1 MKKTIS
7 TLAVTAIIS
16 SSVLTPFS
24 MYTPNVAA
32 TEAIAPTNLVDNP
45 NLISSDITINPN
57 NDKQLFSWNSWYGY
71 SKLKIEG
78 NYAISSIDGRK
89 SKIYDDHRIA
99 LDFKAGQNDTLGQT
113 ISTEIGKEYTFG
125 LKFKVP
131 KYMDRTIKLKAGK
144 NSMVA
149 FQESGVGEAVDIL
162 RYVTFTATESET
174 RVYIEITGPATTQH
188 DMFFYDISAAKSAK
202 QVAADKKVVSD
213 KAEASVKALFNNND
227 VKGTIKDATNQKA
240 IDDAKKLVDAV
251 TDPTKKA
258 ELENNLKEAQEQLDA
273 RNVAEA
279 AEKARQEAAD
289 ASVKNLFNN
298 NDVNGTIKDATNQ
311 KAIDDA
317 KKLVDAVTD
326 PTKKAEL
333 ENNLKEAQEQLDARN
348 VAEAAEK
355 ARQEAADASVKNL
368 FNNNDV
374 NGTIKDTTNQKAIDD
389 AKKLVDAVT
398 DPTKKAELENILKEA
413 QDQLDA
419 RNAVAAEKAREEA
432 AEKAVNELFINDT
445 PASNTLKNTTDQKAI
460 DDAKNLVNAIQDET
474 KKAELLEKL
483 DKAQDL
489 LNEKNAEKARQE
501 AAEVGLKDLFNGN
514 DVNGKIKDTTN
525 QEAID
530 KVQDLINKVTDP
542 TIKADLQKDL
552 DRAQELLDAKI
563 AEELQAEDKGQ
574 QLIANFLVNQLF
586 QDNDPATDEIKDI
599 TNQLAIDTA
608 QSQID
613 LVKVSTVRDSLQKT
627 LDRAQELLDA
637 RNKAAE
643 KAAEKASEEAAKK
656 AVDEL
661 FQGNNPSTGVIKET
675 TDQGAIDAAQ
685 DLINKVTDPTI
696 KKDLQKELDKAQ
708 DLLAEKAASEKAEK
722 AREEAAKKAVDE
734 LFQGNNPSTGIIKET
749 TDQSVIDAAQDLIN
763 KVTDPTIKKNLQK
776 ELDKAQDL
784 LDIKNGPTSPEFIA
798 AQEAIQDLLTK
809 LVNFGQKTDVYGAV
823 KLDTT
828 QAKVYEAQDK
838 LDLVPD
844 KVVEKAELVAQLKK
858 AQDLLIARNNEQI
871 GNRVVNGN
879 FDNALNGWKTWIGTG
894 SSAPTVVAKDGVVNN
909 AVKLASNSSIEQTIQ
924 GLKPNTNYVLTFYGK
939 VDDKTFLSAGIKNHG
954 GTQQSIRVTSA
965 DYSKGQIAFTT
976 GANAKSATFF
986 LLKGAGS
993 GNGFADFVIAKAD
1006 NGEDLI
1012 PEVIEAT
1019 NTVDKL
1025 FTNLSVIGVNDS
1037 AATLYKNGAL
1047 KITTKQAEI
1056 DAAKAIVDAMKDSYE
1071 SKADLLATLKT
1082 AQDLWDIRSAADTGN
1097 LVKNGEFDN
1106 GLANWKPW
1114 NNATST
1120 TPTTTQ
1126 ENGNNI
1132 LKLATGSSTEQ
1143 IITGLQPNTTYTLE
1157 VYGKVDN
1164 NGYVS
1169 VGVKNYGG
1177 AQKTARISGADYAKA
1192 SVTIRTGATNKTATI
1207 FMMKGAGTGSG
1218 YIDDVRFQDSTPE
1231 GERPEVIAA
1240 TEALAGLFTAQTTVS
1255 TTHLT
1260 PVLSDNGA
1268 IKMTTTDVDL
1278 AAAAE
1283 KVAAVPADLA
1293 AKATLDAELARATT
1307 LFENLKAS
1315 QTDNLAKNSQFDNNL
1330 TSWKTWK
1337 AATASTPVVVTENGN
1352 KVLKLEGNS
1361 SVEQT
1366 ITGLLPN
1373 TTYTVSAYG
1382 KVEEGARLAVGVK
1395 SFGGSQTNA
1404 YVTSSDY
1411 AQGTLTFTTGAT
1423 NTSAIIF
1430 LSQGS
1435 ANGIAYADLVVAK

>member
-16 SSVLTPFS
+16 SSVLTPYS

-32 TEAIAPTNLVDNP
+32 TEVIAPTNLVDNP

-240 IDDAKKLVDAV
+240 IDDARTLVNAV
-251 TDPTKKA
+251 TDATKKA
-258 ELENNLKEAQEQLDA
+258 ELEKNLKEAQEQLDA

-298 NDVNGTIKDATNQ
+298 NDVNGTIKDTTNQ

-326 PTKKAEL
+326 ATKKAEL
-333 ENNLKEAQEQLDARN
+333 EKNLKEAQEQLDARN

-501 AAEVGLKDLFNGN
+501 AAEAGLKDLFNGN

-563 AEELQAEDKGQ
+563 AEELQAEDQGQ

-696 KKDLQKELDKAQ
+696 KKDLQKELDKAK
-708 DLLAEKAASEKAEK
+708 DLLAEKVASEKAEK

-763 KVTDPTIKKNLQK
+763 KVTDPTIKKDLQK

-798 AQEAIQDLLTK
+798 AQEAIQDLLTT

-986 LLKGAGS
+986 LLKSAGS

-1106 GLANWKPW
+1106 GIANWKPW

-1120 TPTTTQ
+1120 PPTTTQ

-1268 IKMTTTDVDL
+1268 IKMTTTDADL

>member
-16 SSVLTPFS
+16 SSVLTPYS

-32 TEAIAPTNLVDNP
+32 TEVIAPTNLVDNP

-240 IDDAKKLVDAV
+240 IDDARTLVNAV
-251 TDPTKKA
+251 TDATKKA
-258 ELENNLKEAQEQLDA
+258 ELEKNLKEAQEQLDA

-311 KAIDDA
+311 TAIDDA

-326 PTKKAEL
+326 ATKKAEL
-333 ENNLKEAQEQLDARN
+333 EKNLKEAQEQLDARN

-501 AAEVGLKDLFNGN
+501 AAEAGLKDLFNGN

-563 AEELQAEDKGQ
+563 AEELQAEDQGQ

-708 DLLAEKAASEKAEK
+708 DLLAEKVASEKAEK

-763 KVTDPTIKKNLQK
+763 KVTDPTIKKDLQK

-798 AQEAIQDLLTK
+798 AQEAIQDLLTT

-986 LLKGAGS
+986 LLKSAGS

-1106 GLANWKPW
+1106 GIANWKPW

-1120 TPTTTQ
+1120 PPTTTQ

-1268 IKMTTTDVDL
+1268 IKMTTTDADL

>member
-32 TEAIAPTNLVDNP
+32 TEVIAPTNLVDNP

-188 DMFFYDISAAKSAK
+188 DMFFYDISAAKSVK

-240 IDDAKKLVDAV
+240 IDDARTLVNAV
-251 TDPTKKA
+251 TDATKKA

-298 NDVNGTIKDATNQ
+298 NDVNGTIKDTTNQ

-326 PTKKAEL
+326 ATKKAEL

-474 KKAELLEKL
+474 KKAELLENL

-501 AAEVGLKDLFNGN
+501 AAEAGLKDLFNGN

-563 AEELQAEDKGQ
+563 AEELQAEDQGQ

-586 QDNDPATDEIKDI
+586 QNNDPATDEIKDI

-696 KKDLQKELDKAQ
+696 KKDLQKELDKAK

-763 KVTDPTIKKNLQK
+763 KVTDPTIKKDLQK
-776 ELDKAQDL
+776 ELDQAQDL

-798 AQEAIQDLLTK
+798 AQEAIQDLLTT

-1240 TEALAGLFTAQTTVS
+1240 TEALAGLFTEQTTVS

-1268 IKMTTTDVDL
+1268 IKMTTTDADL

>member
-78 NYAISSIDGRK
+78 NYAISSIDGRNY
-89 SKIYDDHRIA
+89 KIYDDHRIA

-125 LKFKVP
+125 LKFRVP

-240 IDDAKKLVDAV
+240 IDDARTLVNAV
-251 TDPTKKA
+251 TDATKKA
-258 ELENNLKEAQEQLDA
+258 ELEK
-273 RNVAEA
+273 
-279 AEKARQEAAD
+279 
-289 ASVKNLFNN
+289 
-298 NDVNGTIKDATNQ
+298 
-311 KAIDDA
+311 
-317 KKLVDAVTD
+317 
-326 PTKKAEL
+326 
-333 ENNLKEAQEQLDARN
+333 NLKEAQEQLDARN

-501 AAEVGLKDLFNGN
+501 AAEAGLKDLFNGN

-563 AEELQAEDKGQ
+563 AEELQAEDQGQ

-763 KVTDPTIKKNLQK
+763 KVTDPTIKKDLQK
-776 ELDKAQDL
+776 ELDQAQDL

-798 AQEAIQDLLTK
+798 AQEAIQDLLTT

-1106 GLANWKPW
+1106 GIANWKPW

-1268 IKMTTTDVDL
+1268 IKMTTTDADL

>member
-1 MKKTIS
+1 
-7 TLAVTAIIS
+7 
-16 SSVLTPFS
+16 
-24 MYTPNVAA
+24 
-32 TEAIAPTNLVDNP
+32 
-45 NLISSDITINPN
+45 
-57 NDKQLFSWNSWYGY
+57 
-71 SKLKIEG
+71 
-78 NYAISSIDGRK
+78 
-89 SKIYDDHRIA
+89 
-99 LDFKAGQNDTLGQT
+99 
-113 ISTEIGKEYTFG
+113 
-125 LKFKVP
+125 
-131 KYMDRTIKLKAGK
+131 
-144 NSMVA
+144 
-149 FQESGVGEAVDIL
+149 
-162 RYVTFTATESET
+162 
-174 RVYIEITGPATTQH
+174 
-188 DMFFYDISAAKSAK
+188 
-202 QVAADKKVVSD
+202 
-213 KAEASVKALFNNND
+213 
-227 VKGTIKDATNQKA
+227 
-240 IDDAKKLVDAV
+240 
-251 TDPTKKA
+251 
-258 ELENNLKEAQEQLDA
+258 
-273 RNVAEA
+273 
-279 AEKARQEAAD
+279 
-289 ASVKNLFNN
+289 
-298 NDVNGTIKDATNQ
+298 
-311 KAIDDA
+311 
-317 KKLVDAVTD
+317 
-326 PTKKAEL
+326 
-333 ENNLKEAQEQLDARN
+333 
-348 VAEAAEK
+348 
-355 ARQEAADASVKNL
+355 
-368 FNNNDV
+368 
-374 NGTIKDTTNQKAIDD
+374 
-389 AKKLVDAVT
+389 
-398 DPTKKAELENILKEA
+398 
-413 QDQLDA
+413 
-419 RNAVAAEKAREEA
+419 
-432 AEKAVNELFINDT
+432 
-445 PASNTLKNTTDQKAI
+445 
-460 DDAKNLVNAIQDET
+460 
-474 KKAELLEKL
+474 
-483 DKAQDL
+483 
-489 LNEKNAEKARQE
+489 
-501 AAEVGLKDLFNGN
+501 
-514 DVNGKIKDTTN
+514 
-525 QEAID
+525 
-530 KVQDLINKVTDP
+530 
-542 TIKADLQKDL
+542 
-552 DRAQELLDAKI
+552 
-563 AEELQAEDKGQ
+563 
-574 QLIANFLVNQLF
+574 
-586 QDNDPATDEIKDI
+586 
-599 TNQLAIDTA
+599 
-608 QSQID
+608 
-613 LVKVSTVRDSLQKT
+613 
-627 LDRAQELLDA
+627 
-637 RNKAAE
+637 
-643 KAAEKASEEAAKK
+643 
-656 AVDEL
+656 
-661 FQGNNPSTGVIKET
+661 
-675 TDQGAIDAAQ
+675 AQ

-708 DLLAEKAASEKAEK
+708 DLLAEKVASEKAEK
-722 AREEAAKKAVDE
+722 AREEAAKNAVDE
-734 LFQGNNPSTGIIKET
+734 LFQSNNPSTGIIKET

-763 KVTDPTIKKNLQK
+763 KVTDPTIKKDLQK

-798 AQEAIQDLLTK
+798 AQEAIQDLLTT

-1268 IKMTTTDVDL
+1268 IKMTTTDADL

>member
-16 SSVLTPFS
+16 SSVLTPYS

-32 TEAIAPTNLVDNP
+32 TEVIAPTNLVDNP

-240 IDDAKKLVDAV
+240 IDDARTLVNAV
-251 TDPTKKA
+251 TDATKKA
-258 ELENNLKEAQEQLDA
+258 ELEKNLKEAQEQLDA

-311 KAIDDA
+311 TAIDDA

-326 PTKKAEL
+326 ATKKAEL
-333 ENNLKEAQEQLDARN
+333 EKNLKEAQEQLDARN

-501 AAEVGLKDLFNGN
+501 AAEAGLKDLFNGN

-563 AEELQAEDKGQ
+563 AEELQAEDQGQ

-708 DLLAEKAASEKAEK
+708 DLLAEKVASEKAEK
-722 AREEAAKKAVDE
+722 AREEAAKNAVDE

-763 KVTDPTIKKNLQK
+763 KVTDPTIKKDLQK

-798 AQEAIQDLLTK
+798 AQEAIQDLLTT

-986 LLKGAGS
+986 LLKSAGS

-1106 GLANWKPW
+1106 GIANWKPW

-1120 TPTTTQ
+1120 PPTTTQ

-1268 IKMTTTDVDL
+1268 IKMTTTDADL

>member
-16 SSVLTPFS
+16 SSVLTPYS

-240 IDDAKKLVDAV
+240 IDDARTLVNAV
-251 TDPTKKA
+251 TDATKKA
-258 ELENNLKEAQEQLDA
+258 ELEKNLKEAQEQLDA

-311 KAIDDA
+311 TAIDDA

-326 PTKKAEL
+326 ATKKAEL

-489 LNEKNAEKARQE
+489 LNAKNAEKARQE
-501 AAEVGLKDLFNGN
+501 AAEAGLKDLFNGN

-563 AEELQAEDKGQ
+563 AEELQAEDQGQ

-586 QDNDPATDEIKDI
+586 QNNDPATDEIKDI

-696 KKDLQKELDKAQ
+696 KKDLQKELDKAK

-722 AREEAAKKAVDE
+722 AREEAAKNAVDE

-763 KVTDPTIKKNLQK
+763 KVTDPTIKKDLQK

-798 AQEAIQDLLTK
+798 AQEAIQDLLTT

-828 QAKVYEAQDK
+828 QVKVYEAQDK

-1268 IKMTTTDVDL
+1268 IKMTTTDADL

>member
-16 SSVLTPFS
+16 SSVLTPYS

-32 TEAIAPTNLVDNP
+32 TEVIAPTNLVDNP

-144 NSMVA
+144 NSTVA

-240 IDDAKKLVDAV
+240 IDDARTLVNAV
-251 TDPTKKA
+251 TDA
-258 ELENNLKEAQEQLDA
+258 
-273 RNVAEA
+273 
-279 AEKARQEAAD
+279 
-289 ASVKNLFNN
+289 
-298 NDVNGTIKDATNQ
+298 
-311 KAIDDA
+311 
-317 KKLVDAVTD
+317 
-326 PTKKAEL
+326 TKKAEL

-374 NGTIKDTTNQKAIDD
+374 NGTIKDTTNQKAIDDARTLVNAVTDVTKKAELEKNLKEAQEQLDARNVAEAAEKARQEAADASVKNLFNNNDVNGTIKDATNQKAIDD

-501 AAEVGLKDLFNGN
+501 AAEAGLKDLFNGN

-563 AEELQAEDKGQ
+563 AEELQAEDQGQ

-708 DLLAEKAASEKAEK
+708 DLL
-722 AREEAAKKAVDE
+722 
-734 LFQGNNPSTGIIKET
+734 
-749 TDQSVIDAAQDLIN
+749 
-763 KVTDPTIKKNLQK
+763 
-776 ELDKAQDL
+776 
-784 LDIKNGPTSPEFIA
+784 DIKNGPTSPEFIA
-798 AQEAIQDLLTK
+798 AQEAIQDLLTT

-1106 GLANWKPW
+1106 GIANWKPW

-1268 IKMTTTDVDL
+1268 IKMTTTDADL